1 MASNSETIY
10 IKAGRN
16 TEVKKPDVTLG
27 EVLEITCV
35 NPSMEAK
42 VRSLRLLKGI
52 NGRVAVSMLKVVSI
66 IQEVYP
72 NADVQ
77 SIGEP
82 DFIVTYEEPGK
93 GSRFMQSV
101 KVVFVSVLSFFG
113 AAFSIMAFNNDVV
126 PPNFSTRYTHRLW
139 GINRMALPYW
149 N

>member
-16 TEVKKPDVTLG
+16 TEVKKPDITLG

-52 NGRVAVSMLKVVSI
+52 NGRVAVSVLKVVSM

-93 GSRFMQSV
+93 GSRFMQRKSRV
-101 KVVFVSVLSFFG
+101 CVSAEFF
-113 AAFSIMAFNNDVV
+113 
-126 PPNFSTRYTHRLW
+126 RC
-139 GINRMALPYW
+139 GIFHHGI
-149 N
+149 